1 MAEEKLTNQQ
11 GIIKAAAASKPA
23 SSGKRTIQNTIER
36 MMPEIKKAL
45 PNTITP
51 ERFTRITLSAL
62 SNNPTLKLCSE
73 LSFLSAMMTSAQLGL
88 EPNTP
93 LQQAYIIP
101 YKNHGNYEAQFQIGY
116 KGLIDLAYRSGQV
129 KTIYAEAVHENDT
142 FEYELG
148 LNPKLVHVPADRNR
162 GEVTHYYAVFKLV
175 NGGEGMFVASKDDIL
190 KHAEKYSKSYAKD
203 TSPWKSNFDEMA
215 KKTVIKQVLK
225 YAPLSTDFM
234 SKLTADETIHKTIS
248 DDMTLEPN
256 ETDWIDAETGEVKEA
271 EVVHD

>member
-1 MAEEKLTNQQ
+1 MADEKLTNQQ
-11 GIIKAAAASKPA
+11 GIIKAAAASKPI
-23 SSGKRTIQNTIER
+23 SSNKRTIQNTIER

-203 TSPWKSNFDEMA
+203 TSPWKTNFDEMA

-256 ETDWIDAETGEVKEA
+256 ETEWIDAETGEVKEA

>member
-1 MAEEKLTNQQ
+1 MSEEKLTNQQ
-11 GIIKAAAASKPA
+11 GIIKAATASKPTP
-23 SSGKRTIQNTIER
+23 SGKRTIQNTIER

-203 TSPWKSNFDEMA
+203 TSPWKTNFDEMA

-256 ETDWIDAETGEVKEA
+256 ETEWIDAETGEVKEA